1 MPWRVLAFA
10 LGVLALQQV
19 AVLPAPTFLVAAAAV
34 GTVLWLAAW
43 RRWSFLS
50 IVGAALLGLAW
61 AGGFAHWR
69 LADALPTAW
78 EGRDVEVTGIVTR
91 MPQRF
96 ERGVRFTFEIE
107 QAAAPLPQRIVLSW
121 YRHIDV
127 TADDETGEEV
137 AAPGALPVPR
147 VGERWRFVVR
157 LKRPHGNVNPHGF
170 DYEGWLF
177 ERGIRATG
185 YVRKAAETARLD
197 THVGGWWVSIERLRE
212 ATRAR
217 ILRALSDHE
226 YAGVL
231 TALAVG
237 DQQAIAPPLWRL
249 FAATGITH
257 LMSISGLHVT
267 MIGAL
272 AAWLIAALWRRSTRL
287 PLLWPTQKAAALAGF
302 AGAFLYALLAG
313 FGVPAQRT
321 LYMLGVVAVAML
333 SGRSIAAPR
342 VLGVAL
348 LLVLLVDPWAVLAAG
363 FWLSFGA
370 VALLFYIAN
379 GQLARRHWLIEW
391 GRAQWAITLG
401 MIPALLALFQQ
412 FSLVSPFANALAIP
426 VVSLLVTPLALL
438 GSVPGLGLVL
448 QPAHAVLALLMD
460 FLSWLASLPGAL
472 WQQHAPPTWA
482 IPLALA
488 GTAWFLLP
496 RGFPARWLGLVAFL
510 PLFFIYP
517 ERPAPGALTLTVL
530 DVGQGQAVH
539 VQTATHD
546 LIFDTGPSFTAAAD
560 SGNRILVPYL
570 RATGVQQLAALM
582 VSHADN
588 DHAGGAASLMA
599 AVPVAA
605 FMSSLPDAHPL
616 QQKSAPGRPKPTL
629 APLWGAASRGYERGG
644 ATESTL
650 VGWRSERRCLDGD
663 TWEWDGVRFRVLH
676 PTPADYA
683 GKRTTNAMSCVLR
696 IDSIHGSVLIP
707 GDVEGAAEAELL
719 ARHGASLRADIL
731 VAPHHGGKRTS
742 STSFVSAVGPREVIF
757 PVGYRNRFGHPRS
770 EVVDRYAGTG
780 ARIHRTD
787 QAGAVRVVLNEA
799 GRQFAHERDVRRR
812 YWHNAPVEPVE
823 KLP

>member
-10 LGVLALQQV
+10 LGVFVLQQH
-19 AVLPAPTFLVAAAAV
+19 AVLPAPTFLIAAAV
-34 GTVLWLAAW
+34 VGAVLWLAAW
-43 RRWSFLS
+43 QRWRLLS
-50 IVGAALLGLAW
+50 VVGAALLGLAW

-69 LADALPTAW
+69 MVDTLPAVW
-78 EGRDVEVTGIVTR
+78 EGRDVAVTGVVTR

-107 QAAAPLPQRIVLSW
+107 QTVAPLPQRIVLSW
-121 YRHIDV
+121 YRQVDS
-127 TADDETGEEV
+127 AAEDEAGEEV

-147 VGERWRFVVR
+147 VGERWRFMVR

-185 YVRKAAETARLD
+185 YVRKSAENARLD
-197 THVGGWWVSIERLRE
+197 TQVGGWFSTIERLRE

-217 ILRALSDHE
+217 IARALPDHE

-231 TALAVG
+231 MALAVG
-237 DQQAIAPPLWRL
+237 DQNAISPALWRH

-272 AAWLIAALWRRSTRL
+272 VAWLVATLWRRSARL
-287 PLLWPTQKAAALAGF
+287 PLVWPTQKAAALAGLS
-302 AGAFLYALLAG
+302 GALMYALLAG

-342 VLGVAL
+342 VLGAAL
-348 LLVLLVDPWAVLAAG
+348 LLVLLIDPWAVLAAG

-370 VALLFYIAN
+370 VALLFYMAS
-379 GQLARRHWLIEW
+379 GRLARPHWLVEW
-391 GRAQWAITLG
+391 GQAQWAITLG

-448 QPAHAVLALLMD
+448 QPAHALLALLMD
-460 FLSWLASLPGAL
+460 FLYWLAAL
-472 WQQHAPPTWA
+472 GGSVWQQHAPPVWA
-482 IPLALA
+482 IPLALLGA
-488 GTAWFLLP
+488 AWFLLP

-510 PLFFIYP
+510 PLFFIFP
-517 ERPAPGALTLTVL
+517 QRPTPGALTLTVL
-530 DVGQGQAVH
+530 DVGQGQALH

-546 LIFDTGPSFTAAAD
+546 LIFDTGPGFTADAD

-570 RATGVQQLAALM
+570 RATGVQQLDMLM
-582 VSHADN
+582 VSHSDM

-599 AVPVAA
+599 AVPIGGFV
-605 FMSSLPDAHPL
+605 SSLPELHPL
-616 QQKSAPGRPKPTL
+616 WQKSAL
-629 APLWGAASRGYERGG
+629 D
-644 ATESTL
+644 
-650 VGWRSERRCLDGD
+650 GWRNERRCLDGD
-663 TWEWDGVRFRVLH
+663 AWEWDGVRFRVLH
-676 PTPADYA
+676 PTSADYA

-696 IDSIHGSVLIP
+696 IDSAHGSVLVP
-707 GDVEGAAEAELL
+707 GDLEGTAEAELL
-719 ARHGASLRADIL
+719 ARHGDDLRADVL

-742 STSFVSAVGPREVIF
+742 SADFVAAVSPRAVVF
-757 PVGYRNRFGHPRS
+757 PVGYRNRFGHPWP
-770 EVVDRYAGTG
+770 VVVERYESTG
-780 ARIHRTD
+780 AHIHRTD
-787 QAGAVRVVLNEA
+787 RNGAVRVVLDATGQHYVHQREA
-799 GRQFAHERDVRRR
+799 RAR
-812 YWHNAPVEPVE
+812 YWHNTPVDLIESAP
-823 KLP
+823 

>member
-10 LGVLALQQV
+10 LGVFVLQQV
-19 AVLPAPTFLVAAAAV
+19 AVLPAPTFLMVAAVV
-34 GTVLWLAAW
+34 GALLWLAAW
-43 RRWSFLS
+43 RRWHFLS

-69 LADALPTAW
+69 LADALPEAW
-78 EGRDVEVTGIVTR
+78 EGRDVAVTGVVTR
-91 MPQRF
+91 LPQRF
-96 ERGVRFTFEIE
+96 ERGVRFVFEVE
-107 QAAAPLPQRIVLSW
+107 AADTPVPRRIALSW

-137 AAPGALPVPR
+137 AAPGALPLPR

-157 LKRPHGNVNPHGF
+157 LKRPHGNANPHGF

-197 THVGGWWVSIERLRE
+197 TAVGGGWVSIERLRE

-217 ILRALSDHE
+217 MQRALPDHD

-231 TALAVG
+231 IALAVG
-237 DQQAIAPPLWRL
+237 DQNAIAPPLWRL

-272 AAWLIAALWRRSTRL
+272 VAWLVAALWRRSARL
-287 PLLWPTQKAAALAGF
+287 PLVWPTQKAAALAGF
-302 AGAFLYALLAG
+302 AGACLYALLAG

-333 SGRSIAAPR
+333 SGRSVAAPR
-342 VLGVAL
+342 VLGAAL

-412 FSLVSPFANALAIP
+412 FSLVSPLANALAIP

-448 QPAHAVLALLMD
+448 QPAHAVLAFLMD
-460 FLSWLASLPGAL
+460 FLSWLAALPGAL
-472 WQQHAPPTWA
+472 WQQHAPPVWA

-546 LIFDTGPSFTAAAD
+546 LIFDTGPGFTAEAD

-570 RATGVQQLAALM
+570 RAAGVQRLDALM

-588 DHAGGAASLMA
+588 DHAGGAASLLA
-599 AVPVAA
+599 AVPVGS
-605 FMSSLPDAHPL
+605 FMSSLPEFHPL
-616 QQKSAPGRPKPTL
+616 LQKSALAGR
-629 APLWGAASRGYERGG
+629 
-644 ATESTL
+644 
-650 VGWRSERRCLDGD
+650 RRCLDGD

-696 IDSIHGSVLIP
+696 VDSEHGSVLIP
-707 GDVEGAAEAELL
+707 GDIEGAAELELL
-719 ARHGASLRADIL
+719 ARHGDNLRADVL

-742 STSFVSAVGPREVIF
+742 SAPFVSAVGAREVIF
-757 PVGYRNRFGHPRS
+757 PVGYRNRFGHPRP
-770 EVVDRYAGTG
+770 EVVERYASTG

-787 QAGAVRVVLNEA
+787 QSGAVRVTLD
-799 GRQFAHERDVRRR
+799 GTGQLLAHERDVRRR
-812 YWHNAPVEPVE
+812 YWHNAPVETIE

>member
-10 LGVLALQQV
+10 LGVFVLQQH
-19 AVLPAPTFLVAAAAV
+19 AVLPAPTFLGVAALV
-34 GTVLWLAAW
+34 GALLWLAAW
-43 RRWSFLS
+43 QRWRFLS
-50 IVGAALLGLAW
+50 VVGAALLGLAW

-69 LADALPTAW
+69 LADALPDAW
-78 EGRDVEVTGIVTR
+78 EGRDVAVTGIVSQ

-96 ERGVRFTFEIE
+96 ERGVRFVFEIE
-107 QAAAPLPQRIVLSW
+107 QAGDGSAALAVPLPRRIVLSW

-127 TADDETGEEV
+127 LADDETGEEV

-185 YVRKAAETARLD
+185 YVRKAAENTRLD
-197 THVGGWWVSIERLRE
+197 TQAGGWWMCIERLRE
-212 ATRAR
+212 GTRAR
-217 ILRALSDHE
+217 IARALPDHE

-231 TALAVG
+231 IALAVG
-237 DQQAIAPPLWRL
+237 DQNAITPPLWRL

-272 AAWLIAALWRRSTRL
+272 VAWLVAALWRRSARL
-287 PLLWPTQKAAALAGF
+287 PLVWPTQKAAALAGF
-302 AGAFLYALLAG
+302 AGALLYALLAG

-321 LYMLGVVAVAML
+321 LYMLGVVALAML

-342 VLGVAL
+342 VLGAAL
-348 LLVLLVDPWAVLAAG
+348 LLVLLIDPWAVLAAG

-370 VALLFYIAN
+370 VALLFYMAS
-379 GQLARRHWLIEW
+379 GRLARPHWLVEW

-426 VVSLLVTPLALL
+426 LVSLLVTPLALL

-448 QPAHAVLALLMD
+448 LPAHAVLALLMD
-460 FLSWLASLPGAL
+460 FLSWLATLPGAL
-472 WQQHAPPTWA
+472 WQQHAPPAWA
-482 IPLALA
+482 IPLALL
-488 GTAWFLLP
+488 GTAWLLLP

-517 ERPAPGALTLTVL
+517 QRPAPGALMLTVL
-530 DVGQGQAVH
+530 DVGQGQAIH

-546 LIFDTGPSFTAAAD
+546 LIFDTGPGFTAAAD

-570 RATGVQQLAALM
+570 RATGVQRLDALV
-582 VSHADN
+582 VSHADM
-588 DHAGGAASLMA
+588 DHAGGAASLLA
-599 AVPVAA
+599 AVPIGEFV
-605 FMSSLPDAHPL
+605 SSLPELHPL
-616 QQKSAPGRPKPTL
+616 RQKSALDGR
-629 APLWGAASRGYERGG
+629 RN
-644 ATESTL
+644 
-650 VGWRSERRCLDGD
+650 ERRCRDGD
-663 TWEWDGVRFRVLH
+663 TWEWDGVRFSVLH
-676 PTPADYA
+676 PTRADYA

-696 IDSIHGSVLIP
+696 IDSAHGNVLIP
-707 GDVEGAAEAELL
+707 GDLEGTAEAELL
-719 ARHGASLRADIL
+719 ARHGDSLRADIL

-742 STSFVSAVGPREVIF
+742 SASFVSAVSPRAVIF
-757 PVGYRNRFGHPRS
+757 PVGYRNRFGHPWP
-770 EVVDRYAGTG
+770 EVVERYSSTG
-780 ARIHRTD
+780 ARTHRTD
-787 QAGAVRVVLNEA
+787 RNGAVRIVIDAA
-799 GRQFAHERDVRRR
+799 GQRHAHERVARAR
-812 YWHNAPVEPVE
+812 YWHNTQIDPIESSP
-823 KLP
+823 

>member
-10 LGVLALQQV
+10 LGVFVLQQH
-19 AVLPAPTFLVAAAAV
+19 AVLPAPTFLVATAV
-34 GTVLWLAAW
+34 IGAMLWLAAW
-43 RRWSFLS
+43 QRWRFLS
-50 IVGAALLGLAW
+50 VVGAALLGLAW

-69 LADALPTAW
+69 LADTLPTAW
-78 EGRDVEVTGIVTR
+78 EGRDVEVTGVVTR
-91 MPQRF
+91 LPQRF
-96 ERGVRFTFEIE
+96 ERGVRFVFEVE
-107 QAAAPLPQRIVLSW
+107 QAAVPVPRRISLSW
-121 YRHIDV
+121 YRHIDPR
-127 TADDETGEEV
+127 ADDETGEEV

-185 YVRKAAETARLD
+185 YVRKAPETNARLD
-197 THVGGWWVSIERLRE
+197 TQASGARVSIERVRE

-217 ILRALSDHE
+217 IARALPDHE

-231 TALAVG
+231 MALAVG
-237 DQQAIAPPLWRL
+237 DQNAISPALWRL

-272 AAWLIAALWRRSTRL
+272 VAWLVAMLWRRAARL

-302 AGAFLYALLAG
+302 GGALLYALLAG

-321 LYMLGVVAVAML
+321 LYMLGVVALAML

-348 LLVLLVDPWAVLAAG
+348 LLVLLIDPWAVLAAG

-370 VALLFYIAN
+370 VALLFSMAS
-379 GQLARRHWLIEW
+379 GRLARPHWLVEW

-438 GSVPGLGLVL
+438 GSVPGLGLL
-448 QPAHAVLALLMD
+448 LLPAHAVLALLMD
-460 FLSWLASLPGAL
+460 FLSWLATLPGAL
-472 WQQHAPPTWA
+472 WQQHAPPLWT
-482 IPLALA
+482 IPLALL
-488 GTAWFLLP
+488 GTAWLLLP
-496 RGFPARWLGLVAFL
+496 RGFPARWLGLIAFL

-530 DVGQGQAVH
+530 DVGQGQSVH

-546 LIFDTGPSFTAAAD
+546 LIFDTGPGFTADAD

-570 RATGVQQLAALM
+570 RAAGVQRLDALI

-588 DHAGGAASLMA
+588 DHAGGAASLLA
-599 AVPVAA
+599 VVPVGE
-605 FMSSLPDAHPL
+605 FLSSLPEAHSL
-616 QQKSAPGRPKPTL
+616 RQKSALAGR
-629 APLWGAASRGYERGG
+629 RNERN
-644 ATESTL
+644 
-650 VGWRSERRCLDGD
+650 CLDGD
-663 TWEWDGVRFRVLH
+663 AWEWDGVRFSVLH
-676 PTPADYA
+676 PTSADYA

-696 IDSIHGSVLIP
+696 IDSAHGNVLIP
-707 GDVEGAAEAELL
+707 GDLEGAAEDDLL
-719 ARHGASLRADIL
+719 ARHGDRLRADVL

-742 STSFVSAVGPREVIF
+742 SMAFVNAVSPREVVF
-757 PVGYRNRFGHPRS
+757 PVGYRNRFGHPWPA
-770 EVVDRYAGTG
+770 VVDRYASAG

-787 QAGAVRVVLNEA
+787 RNGAVRVVLDAAGQHYVHQREA
-799 GRQFAHERDVRRR
+799 LAR
-812 YWHNAPVEPVE
+812 YWHNTPVDLIESAP
-823 KLP
+823 

>member
-10 LGVLALQQV
+10 FGVFVLQQH
-19 AVLPAPTFLVAAAAV
+19 AVLPAPTLLIAVAFV
-34 GTVLWLAAW
+34 GVVLWLAAW
-43 RRWSFLS
+43 RRWYILS
-50 IVGAALLGLAW
+50 VVGAALLGLSW

-69 LADALPTAW
+69 LADALPDAW
-78 EGRDVEVTGIVTR
+78 EGRDVEVTGVVTR

-96 ERGVRFTFEIE
+96 ERGVRFVFEIE
-107 QAAAPLPQRIVLSW
+107 QTSVGATAPSATLPQRIVLSW
-121 YRHIDV
+121 YRHID
-127 TADDETGEEV
+127 AAAEAESGEEV

-185 YVRKAAETARLD
+185 YVRKATENTRLD
-197 THVGGWWVSIERLRE
+197 TQAGGWRVGIERLRE
-212 ATRAR
+212 GTRAR
-217 ILRALSDHE
+217 IARALPDHE

-231 TALAVG
+231 MALAVG
-237 DQQAIAPPLWRL
+237 DQNAITPPLWRL

-272 AAWLIAALWRRSTRL
+272 VAWLVAALWRRSARL

-321 LYMLGVVAVAML
+321 LYMLGVVALAML

-342 VLGVAL
+342 VLGAAL
-348 LLVLLVDPWAVLAAG
+348 LLVLLIDPWAVLAAG

-370 VALLFYIAN
+370 VALLFYMAS
-379 GQLARRHWLIEW
+379 GRLARPHWLVEW

-438 GSVPGLGLVL
+438 GSVPGLGLLL

-460 FLSWLASLPGAL
+460 FLYWLSAL
-472 WQQHAPPTWA
+472 GGTVWQQHAPPAWA
-482 IPLALA
+482 IPLALL

-496 RGFPARWLGLVAFL
+496 RGFPARWLGLVVFL

-517 ERPAPGALTLTVL
+517 QRPAPGALTLTVL

-546 LIFDTGPSFTAAAD
+546 LIFDTGPGFTADAD

-570 RATGVQQLAALM
+570 RATGVQRLDALV
-582 VSHADN
+582 VSHADM

-599 AVPVAA
+599 AVPIGEFV
-605 FMSSLPDAHPL
+605 SSLPEQHL
-616 QQKSAPGRPKPTL
+616 LWQKSALAGR
-629 APLWGAASRGYERGG
+629 RD
-644 ATESTL
+644 
-650 VGWRSERRCLDGD
+650 ERRCLDGD
-663 TWEWDGVRFRVLH
+663 AWEWDGVRFSVLH
-676 PTPADYA
+676 PTSADYA

-696 IDSIHGSVLIP
+696 IDSAHGSVLIP
-707 GDVEGAAEAELL
+707 GDLEGAAEAELL
-719 ARHGASLRADIL
+719 ARHGDSLRADIL

-742 STSFVSAVGPREVIF
+742 SASFVSAVSAREVIF
-757 PVGYRNRFGHPRS
+757 PVGYRNRFGHPWPA
-770 EVVDRYAGTG
+770 VVERYADTG
-780 ARIHRTD
+780 ANIHRTD
-787 QAGAVRVVLNEA
+787 RNGAVRIFIDA
-799 GRQFAHERDVRRR
+799 TGPRHTHERVVRPR
-812 YWHNAPVEPVE
+812 YWHNTPIDPIGNS
-823 KLP
+823 P